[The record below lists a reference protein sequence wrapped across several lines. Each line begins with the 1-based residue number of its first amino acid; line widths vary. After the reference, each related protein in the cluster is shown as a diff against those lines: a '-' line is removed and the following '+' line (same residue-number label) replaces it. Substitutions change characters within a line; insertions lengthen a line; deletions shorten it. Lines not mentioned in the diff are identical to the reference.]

1 MEETPPP
8 SISLTAEIHH
18 DGEQFIASCP
28 EIPEAKG
35 KGAAPNEALM
45 DLRIAVDRY
54 FEEQRAAHSEAVDGD
69 TPGSD
74 GAAAL

>member
-35 KGAAPNEALM
+35 KGAAPNEALL
-45 DLRIAVDRY
+45 DLRLAVDRY
-54 FEEQRAAHSEAVDGD
+54 FEEQRAAHSEASNEEPTNG
-69 TPGSD
+69 D
-74 GAAAL
+74 GA